1 MAPKMKKPVNEL
13 KLGAGFP
20 PPNSDWIDVSKA
32 AGASWWTAADDIGR
46 KTGLSISAEEL
57 VNYNFKL
64 KRGEPDYEPKVNY
77 YLHHLIGCKI
87 PADGKPFSFHGS
99 TIGKIYYPKVA
110 VGEGTHVIIIGG
122 VSVNEPTH
130 DKYPFNFIDLALRRG
145 EGYGKNV
152 EYIFFAPSYEER
164 VKHQKN
170 EYKWIWWNIR
180 PTDGCKKGSLWHAYK
195 HGTDPK
201 KWENDP
207 DHFLIYVRK
216 EAKSHD
222 AKVTAIRTAA
232 DLTVALSK
240 IDRIASIDYY
250 GHSTAT
256 ALYLDFG
263 IDGTF
268 ASKQQWTKK
277 QAGQV
282 AVTRFLRS
290 ATFSSFGC
298 KQGQD
303 DGLAPE
309 LRNLWRIQTIGAEGK
324 TDYTALSKD
333 KTTMFPDAAGGYYLF
348 PAPAGRQTAPKKK
361 LIEKKDLAQVKQPAP
376 VAQ

>member
-1 MAPKMKKPVNEL
+1 MAPKMKKPENEL

-20 PPNSDWIDVSKA
+20 PSSSDWIDVSKSP
-32 AGASWWTAADDIGR
+32 GANWWTIADQISQ
-46 KTGLSISAEEL
+46 KTGVNISAEEL
-57 VNYNFKL
+57 VTHNFKL
-64 KRGEPDYEPKVNY
+64 KRGETDYEAKVNY

-87 PADGKPFSFHGS
+87 PADGKPISFEGA
-99 TIGKIYYPKVA
+99 TIGKIYYPKVV
-110 VGEGTHVIIIGG
+110 VGDGPHVIIIGG

-130 DKYPFNFIDLALRRG
+130 DKYPFNFIELALRRG

-152 EYIFFAPSYEER
+152 HYIFFAPSYEAR

-170 EYKWIWWNIR
+170 EYKWMLWNTR
-180 PTDGCKKGSLWHAYK
+180 PTDGCEKGSLWHAWQ
-195 HGTDPK
+195 HAPDPT
-201 KWENDP
+201 KWEKDP
-207 DHFLIYVRK
+207 EHFLIYTRSK
-216 EAKSHD
+216 AKSHD
-222 AKVTAIRTAA
+222 AKVTAILTA
-232 DLTVALSK
+232 DELTKVLNG
-240 IDRIASIDYY
+240 IDKIASVDYY

-256 ALYLDFG
+256 AIYLDFG

-268 ASKQQWTKK
+268 NSKQQWTRK

-282 AVTRFLRS
+282 AASRFLRS

-303 DGLAPE
+303 DGLAPA
-309 LRNLWRIQTIGAEGK
+309 LRDLWKIRTIGAEGK

-348 PAPAGRQTAPKKK
+348 SPPVGKQPTKKK
-361 LIEKKDLAQVKQPAP
+361 PIEKKDLAGSSQPAQ
-376 VAQ
+376 AGQ